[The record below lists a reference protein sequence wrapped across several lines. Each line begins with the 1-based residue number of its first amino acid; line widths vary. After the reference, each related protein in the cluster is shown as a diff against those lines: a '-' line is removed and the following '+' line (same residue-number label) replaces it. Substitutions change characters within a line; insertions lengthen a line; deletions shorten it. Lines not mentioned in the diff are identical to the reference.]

1 MSRFRDDHDRY
12 DIRLDEEDLDEAYE
26 DDGDDLDDGDTV
38 YDDPRVPVL
47 DDVVTPGPGTVPL
60 DTDPETPLDHAQ
72 AERLHAL
79 IREAVDLALDDAL
92 DLLRAELHARLH
104 DHLDERLPEL
114 VAEALRERD
123 SD

>member
-26 DDGDDLDDGDTV
+26 DDEDDGDEV
-38 YDDPRVPVL
+38 YEDPRVPVL
-47 DDVVTPGPGTVPL
+47 DDVVTPGPGIVPR
-60 DTDPETPLDHAQ
+60 DAEPETPLDRAQ

-92 DLLRAELHARLH
+92 DMLRGELHARLR